1 MKENLEFQTFNRDIA
16 GEGFIKSRHIAY
28 ALFILATI
36 VLAAALALFNDII
49 IIALIGAVIVTLVI
63 FIYPSFGLA
72 LFILLSF
79 LRPSDLIPSLEGL
92 PLAKVVGGATLFAII
107 IKYIRNRN
115 YVFNYRQTYLLA
127 AFTGVLFISIPLSVW
142 ASESSTVALDFV
154 KMLLFFL
161 IFINICRDLK
171 MFRVMTL
178 IALVC
183 AIVLCISTI
192 QSYFGDVER
201 AGATIGAKL
210 FGDANDAALLFVTI
224 LPFSALWMSGKKFR
238 FGKLFYGLSMVILI
252 AGVILT
258 QSRGGFLGLLTVLFV
273 MYFRGRNK
281 LKAVISLAVIALA
294 IQLLL
299 PSKISERYST
309 IGTYQEDASAMGR
322 IAAWKAG
329 VKMMAA
335 RPLTG
340 VGIGCFRVA
349 YGTQFGSGGRWMA
362 PHNTFIQVGAETGLI
377 GLAIFIL
384 LLSTSITQLRRI
396 KSPDPD
402 HEDDEI
408 FKIRDMIIASILGFI
423 MCAFFLT
430 QALNF
435 MLYYLIAA
443 SVSISYIFSKYEF
456 FVEKQK
462 ENLTDL

>member
-1 MKENLEFQTFNRDIA
+1 MKDFPGLQSVNNDIA
-16 GEGFIKSRHIAY
+16 GDSPIKFRHLAY
-28 ALFILATI
+28 GLFILVAI
-36 VLAAALALFNDII
+36 VLSVAIALFDNII
-49 IIALIGAVIVTLVI
+49 IIALVVAAVFTLVI
-63 FIYPSFGLA
+63 FIYPSIGLA

-92 PLAKVVGGATLFAII
+92 PLAKVVGGATLLAII
-107 IKYIRNRN
+107 IKYIQRKN
-115 YVFNYRQTYLLA
+115 YIFNYRQTYLLA

-142 ASESSTVALDFV
+142 AGESSTVALDFV
-154 KMLLFFL
+154 KMILFYL
-161 IFINICRDLK
+161 IFINVCRDLK
-171 MFRVMTL
+171 MFRIMTL

-183 AIVLCISTI
+183 AIILCISTI
-192 QSYFGDVER
+192 QLYFTDVER

-210 FGDANDAALLFVTI
+210 FGDANDAALLFVSI
-224 LPFSALWMSGKKFR
+224 LPFSGLWISSKKFR
-238 FGKLFYGLSMVILI
+238 FGKLFYGLSIAILV

-258 QSRGGFLGLLTVLFV
+258 QSRGGFLGLLVVLFV
-273 MYFRGRNK
+273 LYFRGKNK
-281 LKAVISLAVIALA
+281 IKAIVSLAVIALI
-294 IQLLL
+294 IQFFL
-299 PSKISERYST
+299 PSKIGERYST

-322 IAAWKAG
+322 ITAWKAG
-329 VKMMAA
+329 LKMMAA

-340 VGIGCFRVA
+340 VGVGCFSVA

-377 GLAIFIL
+377 GLTIFIL
-384 LLSTSITQLRRI
+384 LLTTSIAQLRRI

-402 HEDDEI
+402 HEEDEI

-443 SVSISYIFSKYEF
+443 SVSLSFIFSKYEF
-456 FVEKQK
+456 SILNQK
-462 ENLTDL
+462 EIIN